1 MPAINTTDHTPTE
14 EPVLVVEREPSY
26 MDRGHFYKGDKPHI
40 DPTKVWKLPIGT
52 KLYTAPQPGRQPL
65 TVNQIKDEASYHGFI
80 GNTDQLVK
88 FVRAIETA
96 HGITG
101 ETNDK

>member
-1 MPAINTTDHTPTE
+1 MSAINTTDHN
-14 EPVLVVEREPSY
+14 PVLVVEREPSY
-26 MDRGHFYKGDKPHI
+26 MDRGHFYKGVKPYI
-40 DPTKVWKLPIGT
+40 NPTKVWNLPIGT
-52 KLYTAPQPGRQPL
+52 KLYAAPQAARQPL

-101 ETNDK
+101 ETNDNA